1 MLRAVSTTVTE
12 DRAAGP
18 QQDGDTSVA
27 LWIALL
33 AGLSA
38 VVGGLSA
45 VFWASIVTVP
55 TWRIS
60 ATNSVAVMTER
71 GVTEIVAAD
80 VWFVITG
87 ALVGVGLGL
96 VTWKWFRPLGWPTAL
111 LAVGSGLLAG
121 VVCWQVGQV
130 LGPGPEAERL
140 AAALPGA
147 VVPAAL
153 QLRSLS
159 ALAVWGFAAVTPVL
173 LVSSLGPDEEDVS
186 SRRRRRAAQLEEE
199 KLQQAEPETGTVDE
213 RGVLTETESPP
224 SP

>member
-1 MLRAVSTTVTE
+1 MSTPITEE
-12 DRAAGP
+12 DRQATP
-18 QQDGDTSVA
+18 RTSGDASVT
-27 LWIALL
+27 LWVALL

-38 VVGGLSA
+38 VVGGLAA
-45 VFWASIVTVP
+45 VFWAAVVTVP
-55 TWRIS
+55 TWRIQSDGS
-60 ATNSVAVMTER
+60 ALMTER
-71 GVTEIVAAD
+71 GVTEIAASD

-121 VVCWQVGQV
+121 IVCWQVGQV

-140 AAALPGA
+140 ANALPGT

-173 LVSSLGPDEEDVS
+173 LVSSLGPDEEDVTP
-186 SRRRRRAAQLEEE
+186 RRRRREAVAED
-199 KLQQAEPETGTVDE
+199 AEPEPVAGTVDE
-213 RGVLTETESPP
+213 RGVLTEPPVQSPP

>member
-1 MLRAVSTTVTE
+1 VSTTVAE
-12 DRAAGP
+12 EHRAEP
-18 QQDGDTSVA
+18 PRPGDSSVT

-38 VVGGLSA
+38 VVGGLAA

-55 TWRIS
+55 TWKILEDG
-60 ATNSVAVMTER
+60 AAVMSER
-71 GVTEIVAAD
+71 GVTEIAAAD

-87 ALVGVGLGL
+87 AVVGIGLGL

-121 VVCWQVGQV
+121 VVCWQVGQL

-140 AAALPGA
+140 AGALPGA
-147 VVPAAL
+147 VVRAAL
-153 QLRSLS
+153 QLRSPS

-186 SRRRRRAAQLEEE
+186 SRRHRRAQLEER
-199 KLQQAEPETGTVDE
+199 AEEPPAGTVDE
-213 RGVLTETESPP
+213 RGVLTEHEPEQSVP